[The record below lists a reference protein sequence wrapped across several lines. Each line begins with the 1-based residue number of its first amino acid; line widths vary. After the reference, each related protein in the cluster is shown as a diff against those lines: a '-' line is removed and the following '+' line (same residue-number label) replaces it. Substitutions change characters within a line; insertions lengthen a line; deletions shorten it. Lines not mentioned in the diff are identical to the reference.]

1 MAKLVG
7 SARIIRIL
15 IVMFAG
21 CLSFKLSE
29 PPSGTETQGAPG
41 RVEGPEDA
49 SGAEG
54 DGLGGL
60 GKNLNFLLVK
70 VAQLE
75 ALAEMQQAEIAT
87 HRLKIAS
94 LEKERHSGSD
104 GILLETQSE
113 EEAKTRL
120 EETTA
125 VLKNVWRKHEHQR
138 RTGHFKGSG
147 PMRSGPEALRERG
160 LKNETAGLAAESE
173 ENAIIPFV
181 PGGRRR
187 VVSAPSWASDPV
199 GTLEDGFAAASSTVD
214 KVNYAKDQ
222 LATHAFDTVEKAT
235 TLLEN
240 VLGLPGFSDFWVK
253 LHRPEAPSFDL
264 SGKLKLGK
272 IKIEINLIS
281 ANKHWEL
288 DLGTI
293 DLPGSLKAVVSTS
306 LSTVQGAMSL
316 GGELLSCSNWH
327 LPGEAVKCI
336 GNKIVDLFA
345 QLKKVAST
353 ALATVEGAMSLGQ
366 ELQSCSNWHLP
377 GEAVKCFAGK
387 TIEKVEELN
396 FPGDSAVQQVQKMI
410 TVGRDLNCAN
420 WHVNGGLVTCLGTK
434 IIDKVPPLKATVNVG
449 HELSACSQQTGDA
462 LMQCLGTIIIEN
474 TPPFSFL
481 SHLGDLLSE
490 FLEGFAKMAGS
501 VAKQVLKGSSSLIQ
515 EAALSKFP
523 AIGAPAAVHHS
534 AQSLVITKHTQKKQG
549 KLSTLQMKGDPPKD
563 GISFTLHDEGSNY
576 QSKLITQFH
585 GYERDTSS
593 CLAFAPKSRQQAG
606 QVSESDWQVSD
617 PNDFVQLE
625 PWAVPCGTDWMK
637 EHESKWQG
645 YSFYTGELNIEQC
658 VTVSYGVNV
667 QPVFALVA
675 GVQIEVMPKPLVS
688 VESTVCWPKQ
698 RPDGQ
703 DLSMLRLKISTTGVL
718 LFSKTLRLAKRYRDP
733 TDFVD
738 HHGHLQRTMANW
750 EQETNPR
757 VAISRTKLM
766 QMEAHQSHNQSHQA
780 GKDEGEQGV
789 FEWMEDEDTY
799 LASANYSPEL
809 GVNLTSELHGVE
821 AQKRLSLAATKSEG
835 VFELFNFQHDG
846 NVNFDFKALMD
857 GKFLEMRMQM
867 GFGPFQSEPKTV
879 KLVDITHQFEVV
891 LYALPFI
898 SMASR
903 GRAIDALNTFTHD
916 MPPPIVLEPGT
927 TVALWNVFFQRYLVA
942 ASTGAV
948 GSGPTHNFDLGLPNH
963 WHLERWTV
971 VDAGEGK
978 IALHHPRYN
987 GFMSLAASGL
997 SLKHGALTDFHPAGG
1012 WEAETFVVVSR
1023 GGGTDLFGLQNPA
1036 TKRFVSC
1043 GAHHDTYV
1051 SPPSDVLH
1059 AGWTHQQFRVE
1070 VLKPRLKVGST
1081 VGLWSPLRKHWLR
1094 LNGADLDKG
1103 GNVMMPDQQPNLG
1116 YQTDWEKFLV
1126 VDADNGDL
1134 ALWNPFWRA
1143 FVKIENGDARAS
1155 GPIYPQQLP
1164 SIWPSC
1170 KFQVVPT
1177 HDATISLHFQEGF
1190 LAMGAEPGAAGVFH
1204 TGWTIQSLPDAATW
1218 ERFVVY
1224 EVNSGGPAEVPPPVG
1239 WNFQITR

>member
-41 RVEGPEDA
+41 RVEGEGPEDA

-120 EETTA
+120 EETTV

-138 RTGHFKGSG
+138 RTGHFKGSV

-173 ENAIIPFV
+173 ENAIIPFI

-187 VVSAPSWASDPV
+187 VVPVPSWASDPV

-434 IIDKVPPLKATVNVG
+434 IIDKPSGRSALRVPGGLREDGGLGGQAGPEGQQLLDPGGGPLEVPG
-449 HELSACSQQTGDA
+449 HRSPSRGAPLSSKPCDHEAY
-462 LMQCLGTIIIEN
+462 
-474 TPPFSFL
+474 P
-481 SHLGDLLSE
+481 
-490 FLEGFAKMAGS
+490 
-501 VAKQVLKGSSSLIQ
+501 
-515 EAALSKFP
+515 EAAGEALDTADEGRP
-523 AIGAPAAVHHS
+523 TERWHLLHS
-534 AQSLVITKHTQKKQG
+534 ARRG
-549 KLSTLQMKGDPPKD
+549 
-563 GISFTLHDEGSNY
+563 
-576 QSKLITQFH
+576 
-585 GYERDTSS
+585 
-593 CLAFAPKSRQQAG
+593 
-606 QVSESDWQVSD
+606 
-617 PNDFVQLE
+617 VQLSVQADH
-625 PWAVPCGTDWMK
+625 PVPRLRKGHQLLPGLC
-637 EHESKWQG
+637 
-645 YSFYTGELNIEQC
+645 
-658 VTVSYGVNV
+658 
-667 QPVFALVA
+667 
-675 GVQIEVMPKPLVS
+675 PKKP
-688 VESTVCWPKQ
+688 
-698 RPDGQ
+698 
-703 DLSMLRLKISTTGVL
+703 
-718 LFSKTLRLAKRYRDP
+718 
-733 TDFVD
+733 
-738 HHGHLQRTMANW
+738 
-750 EQETNPR
+750 
-757 VAISRTKLM
+757 
-766 QMEAHQSHNQSHQA
+766 
-780 GKDEGEQGV
+780 
-789 FEWMEDEDTY
+789 
-799 LASANYSPEL
+799 
-809 GVNLTSELHGVE
+809 
-821 AQKRLSLAATKSEG
+821 
-835 VFELFNFQHDG
+835 
-846 NVNFDFKALMD
+846 
-857 GKFLEMRMQM
+857 
-867 GFGPFQSEPKTV
+867 
-879 KLVDITHQFEVV
+879 
-891 LYALPFI
+891 
-898 SMASR
+898 
-903 GRAIDALNTFTHD
+903 
-916 MPPPIVLEPGT
+916 
-927 TVALWNVFFQRYLVA
+927 
-942 ASTGAV
+942 
-948 GSGPTHNFDLGLPNH
+948 
-963 WHLERWTV
+963 
-971 VDAGEGK
+971 
-978 IALHHPRYN
+978 
-987 GFMSLAASGL
+987 AASGPGERIRL
-997 SLKHGALTDFHPAGG
+997 AGHRPERLCATGALGRALRHRLDEGTRKQVTRLLLLHGRAEHRAVRDSVLRCERAACLCLGG
-1012 WEAETFVVVSR
+1012 R
-1023 GGGTDLFGLQNPA
+1023 
-1036 TKRFVSC
+1036 
-1043 GAHHDTYV
+1043 
-1051 SPPSDVLH
+1051 
-1059 AGWTHQQFRVE
+1059 
-1070 VLKPRLKVGST
+1070 
-1081 VGLWSPLRKHWLR
+1081 
-1094 LNGADLDKG
+1094 GAD
-1103 GNVMMPDQQPNLG
+1103 
-1116 YQTDWEKFLV
+1116 
-1126 VDADNGDL
+1126 
-1134 ALWNPFWRA
+1134 
-1143 FVKIENGDARAS
+1143 
-1155 GPIYPQQLP
+1155 
-1164 SIWPSC
+1164 
-1170 KFQVVPT
+1170 
-1177 HDATISLHFQEGF
+1177 
-1190 LAMGAEPGAAGVFH
+1190 
-1204 TGWTIQSLPDAATW
+1204 
-1218 ERFVVY
+1218 
-1224 EVNSGGPAEVPPPVG
+1224 
-1239 WNFQITR
+1239 

>member
-1 MAKLVG
+1 MAKFAGG
-7 SARIIRIL
+7 SRIIRIL
-15 IVMFAG
+15 MVMFAG

-29 PPSGTETQGAPG
+29 PPSGTEKQGAPG
-41 RVEGPEDA
+41 HVEGPEDA

-87 HRLKIAS
+87 HRLEIA
-94 LEKERHSGSD
+94 LLKKERHSGSD
-104 GILLETQSE
+104 SPTAEVSPSKPRSILLETQSE

-147 PMRSGPEALRERG
+147 PDRLRSGPEALRERG

-173 ENAIIPFV
+173 ENAILPFV

-187 VVSAPSWASDPV
+187 VVPVPSWASDPV
-199 GTLEDGFAAASSTVD
+199 GTLEDGFAAASSTAD

-253 LHRPEAPSFDL
+253 LHRPQAPSFDL

-293 DLPGSLKAVVSTS
+293 DLPGGLKTILSTS
-306 LSTVQGAMSL
+306 LATVQGAMSL
-316 GGELLSCSNWH
+316 GGELQGCSNWH

-345 QLKKVAST
+345 QLKEVAST
-353 ALATVEGAMSLGQ
+353 ALATVQGAMSLGG

-396 FPGDSAVQQVQKMI
+396 FPGNSAVQQVQKMI
-410 TVGRDLNCAN
+410 TVGRDLDCMN

-449 HELSACSQQTGDA
+449 HELSTCSQQTGDA

-474 TPPFSFL
+474 TPPFSYM
-481 SHLGDLLSE
+481 SHLGDVLSE

-534 AQSLVITKHTQKKQG
+534 AQSLVITKHTQKQQG
-549 KLSTLQMKGDPPKD
+549 KLSTLQMEGEAPKD
-563 GISFTLHDEGSNY
+563 GISFRMHDEGSNY

-606 QVSESDWQVSD
+606 QVSESDWQVTD

-637 EHESKWQG
+637 EHESRWQG

-658 VTVSYGVNV
+658 VTVSYSVNV
-667 QPVFALVA
+667 QPVFAFVA
-675 GVQIEVMPKPLVS
+675 GVQIDVMPKPLVS
-688 VESTVCWPKQ
+688 VEATVCWPKQ

-718 LFSKTLRLAKRYRDP
+718 LFAKTLRLAKRYRDP

-738 HHGHLQRTMANW
+738 HHGHLHRTMANW

-757 VAISRTKLM
+757 VSISRTKLM
-766 QMEAHQSHNQSHQA
+766 QMEAHQTHNQSHQA

-789 FEWMEDEDTY
+789 FEWMEDE
-799 LASANYSPEL
+799 
-809 GVNLTSELHGVE
+809 
-821 AQKRLSLAATKSEG
+821 
-835 VFELFNFQHDG
+835 
-846 NVNFDFKALMD
+846 
-857 GKFLEMRMQM
+857 
-867 GFGPFQSEPKTV
+867 
-879 KLVDITHQFEVV
+879 
-891 LYALPFI
+891 
-898 SMASR
+898 
-903 GRAIDALNTFTHD
+903 
-916 MPPPIVLEPGT
+916 
-927 TVALWNVFFQRYLVA
+927 
-942 ASTGAV
+942 V
-948 GSGPTHNFDLGLPNH
+948 GSHCT
-963 WHLERWTV
+963 T
-971 VDAGEGK
+971 
-978 IALHHPRYN
+978 
-987 GFMSLAASGL
+987 
-997 SLKHGALTDFHPAGG
+997 
-1012 WEAETFVVVSR
+1012 R
-1023 GGGTDLFGLQNPA
+1023 GTM
-1036 TKRFVSC
+1036 
-1043 GAHHDTYV
+1043 
-1051 SPPSDVLH
+1051 
-1059 AGWTHQQFRVE
+1059 
-1070 VLKPRLKVGST
+1070 GS
-1081 VGLWSPLRKHWLR
+1081 
-1094 LNGADLDKG
+1094 
-1103 GNVMMPDQQPNLG
+1103 
-1116 YQTDWEKFLV
+1116 
-1126 VDADNGDL
+1126 
-1134 ALWNPFWRA
+1134 
-1143 FVKIENGDARAS
+1143 
-1155 GPIYPQQLP
+1155 
-1164 SIWPSC
+1164 
-1170 KFQVVPT
+1170 
-1177 HDATISLHFQEGF
+1177 
-1190 LAMGAEPGAAGVFH
+1190 
-1204 TGWTIQSLPDAATW
+1204 
-1218 ERFVVY
+1218 
-1224 EVNSGGPAEVPPPVG
+1224 
-1239 WNFQITR
+1239 